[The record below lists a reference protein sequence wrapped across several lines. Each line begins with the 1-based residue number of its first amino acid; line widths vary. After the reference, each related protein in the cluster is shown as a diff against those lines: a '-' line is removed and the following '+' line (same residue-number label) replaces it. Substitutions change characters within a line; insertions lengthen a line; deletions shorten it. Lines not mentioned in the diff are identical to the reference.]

1 MSSTEVE
8 RLQEE
13 NRKLRLIAEMV
24 LRCDLNG
31 EISDA
36 LLYEPYEPG
45 HLSDYAE
52 WDEAWTWFME
62 NRGQAGA

>member
-1 MSSTEVE
+1 MSSVEVE

-36 LLYEPYEPG
+36 LLYEPWEPG
-45 HLSDYAE
+45 NLSDYAE